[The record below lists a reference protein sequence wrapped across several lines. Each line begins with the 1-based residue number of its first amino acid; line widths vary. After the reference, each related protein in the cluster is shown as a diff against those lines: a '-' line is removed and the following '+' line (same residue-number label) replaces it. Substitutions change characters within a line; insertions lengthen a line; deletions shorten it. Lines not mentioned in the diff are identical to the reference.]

1 MSSRPTPSRPA
12 PSRSSSSDT
21 EVSRLLEAVTE
32 GRRSAEALLP
42 SVYEELRALARSRL
56 LRERPGQ
63 TLQATALVHE
73 AYLRVVGE
81 ADPGWNGRGH
91 FFGAAALA
99 MRRILVEQARRK
111 GRARH
116 GGGQRRTRVERT
128 DGADA
133 GHLVIEPPG
142 ADVLAVDEAVRR
154 LEAEDPRKGQI
165 VNLRWFAGL
174 TAPETAEALGVSVG
188 TVEREWRF
196 IRAWLRTELA
206 GDGGDGRPS
215 ERESDS

>member
-1 MSSRPTPSRPA
+1 MLTWPYAIFWIPMA
-12 PSRSSSSDT
+12 SRSRSPQGD
-21 EVSRLLEAVTE
+21 VSLLLEAVAE
-32 GRRSAEALLP
+32 GHRSAEALLP
-42 SVYEELRALARSRL
+42 LVYEELRALARSRL
-56 LRERPGQ
+56 RREKPGQ

-73 AYLRVVGE
+73 AYLRVVGD

-111 GRARH
+111 GRIRH
-116 GGGQRRTRVERT
+116 GGGQQRTRVERT

-133 GHLVIEPPG
+133 GNLMIEPPG
-142 ADVLAVDEAVRR
+142 EDVLAVDEAVRR

-165 VNLRWFAGL
+165 VDLRYFAGL
-174 TAPETAEALGVSVG
+174 TAAETAEALGVSVG

-196 IRAWLRTELA
+196 IRAWLRAELSEGGKSGEA
-206 GDGGDGRPS
+206 GP
-215 ERESDS
+215 